1 MDFNDPLTHFL
12 VGRRQFAFVPRRSAL
27 TSSLLQTTQRKH
39 CRRESNDPYMA
50 LIAPSD
56 PDRRL
61 RELMSTVDPLSPTA
75 QITPSRM
82 MLSSQLAVAG
92 GVGALGSAT
101 SMQAR
106 ALMSQPGMD
115 KARSA
120 ALLPYGAGN
129 WRGFAATRID
139 VEHVRRRLFDVAARY
154 GGRAPRIQLLPLIR
168 HLCRKPSTVPPG
180 CASDSP
186 SASSPDIF

>member
-12 VGRRQFAFVPRRSAL
+12 VGRRPFAFVPRRSAL
-27 TSSLLQTTQRKH
+27 TSSLLQTTQQKH
-39 CRRESNDPYMA
+39 RRRESNDPYMA

-56 PDRRL
+56 GDRRL

-82 MLSSQLAVAG
+82 MLSSQLAAAG

-115 KARSA
+115 KARCA
-120 ALLPYGAGN
+120 PAFDGAGN

-139 VEHVRRRLFDVAARY
+139 VEHVRRRLFDVAATC

-168 HLCRKPSTVPPG
+168 HLCRKPSTVPPA